1 MGAGSHPRYLIP
13 STKEK
18 IQAGARAAPCFARA
32 SRTFPL
38 LPISLAAC
46 LAAVLAGCGTVY
58 VNKSDRNPKYLEE
71 TVFDSNRNSEMT
83 YRRIYT
89 MLYRCTSG
97 YYRIQ
102 GNYDSESRHG
112 DISVDTGVG
121 FERDLYFADAHV
133 MSIGIDADGD
143 EKSRVRVKQ
152 TSRQGSPYAGAMAAW
167 VNEGSE
173 ACTAP
178 E

>member
-1 MGAGSHPRYLIP
+1 
-13 STKEK
+13 
-18 IQAGARAAPCFARA
+18 
-32 SRTFPL
+32 
-38 LPISLAAC
+38 
-46 LAAVLAGCGTVY
+46 VLAGCGTVY

-71 TVFDSNRNSEMT
+71 TGFDSKRNAEMT

-102 GNYDSESRHG
+102 GSYDSESHHG

-133 MSIGIDADGD
+133 MSITVDPDGAD
-143 EKSRVRVKQ
+143 KSRVVIRQ
-152 TSRQGSPYAGAMAAW
+152 TSPHGSPYAGAMAGW

-173 ACTAP
+173 QCTAP
-178 E
+178 V

>member
-1 MGAGSHPRYLIP
+1 MLANGYLARGS
-13 STKEK
+13 
-18 IQAGARAAPCFARA
+18 RA
-32 SRTFPL
+32 SSL
-38 LPISLAAC
+38 LQGGCVLC
-46 LAAVLAGCGTVY
+46 LLVLVAGCGTVY
-58 VNKSDRNPKYLEE
+58 VNRSDRNVKYLKES
-71 TVFDSNRNSEMT
+71 VFDSNRDSEMT

-102 GNYDSESRHG
+102 GNYDPDSHHG

-133 MSIGIDADGD
+133 MSIAIGPDGVD
-143 EKSRVRVKQ
+143 KSRVQIRQ
-152 TSRQGSPYAGAMAAW
+152 TSRHGSPYANAMAAW

-173 ACTAP
+173 ECTAP